1 MTKTNVEQILKARI
15 EVLYLQTCGH
25 LYILNPQVEK
35 GKPMYYNDKRQ
46 VRACDSALEWYCPLL
61 LRWIQCWA
69 RFTGAVKMER
79 PMSMMQ
85 WWKNIRCPSLSWED
99 HSVVIIL
106 GQTQSSKSRV
116 AICNNCLIEGKIRL
130 SNLGE
135 AQDPPKLVL
144 ASPCAR
150 KALRWQGIWHAHR
163 CWLLLSWEGAE
174 LLKILEWDSARR
186 HGPAKYCTCPKS
198 GHNCSAQFARLRVFF
213 FTLCFS
219 LSFFFGGLPSPA
231 CAGEGLGQSGTGP
244 CSMMWYP
251 WLSSCPVSDSSLL
264 PTCEWFPAGHAHV
277 CRTFGQ
283 ASS

>member
-1 MTKTNVEQILKARI
+1 
-15 EVLYLQTCGH
+15 
-25 LYILNPQVEK
+25 
-35 GKPMYYNDKRQ
+35 
-46 VRACDSALEWYCPLL
+46 
-61 LRWIQCWA
+61 
-69 RFTGAVKMER
+69 MER

-135 AQDPPKLVL
+135 AQDPPKLDL

-213 FTLCFS
+213 LHYVSHFLSSLEAFQARHVLVKDLAKAAQVPVVWCGIRGYPRVLFLILHCFQ
-219 LSFFFGGLPSPA
+219 PA
-231 CAGEGLGQSGTGP
+231 SGP
-244 CSMMWYP
+244 CRP
-251 WLSSCPVSDSSLL
+251 CACL
-264 PTCEWFPAGHAHV
+264 
-277 CRTFGQ
+277 
-283 ASS
+283 